1 LSKARLS
8 FTKICQQLAAATY
21 NTTVSCFAA
30 RVIPV

>member
-1 LSKARLS
+1 MS
-8 FTKICQQLAAATY
+8 AAFQRGVVYLCTEKLNSY